1 MAGKFKPLLNLAY
14 FQQTSSQTA
23 LIIGATGQTG
33 RHLLQNL
40 LASPHFSHVGEYGR
54 RVTPTEEI
62 TTGKDKLEQKTIDFE
77 KISESGLKQ
86 KNWDVVFITLGTTRA
101 NAGSAEAFEK
111 IDREYVLAAAKEAR
125 SSDPSASQ
133 RLVYLSSGGAN
144 SSSPF
149 LYPKS
154 KGLTEEGLAS
164 LGYSDTIIFRPGFL
178 AGTNRSDHRL
188 AESVFGKI
196 TGVLSYVTSAVEIN
210 IRTLGKAMAEA
221 GRLGSASLPPAVHA
235 AQAGKDGA
243 KFTVINNAGAIKL
256 AELTK

>member
-1 MAGKFKPLLNLAY
+1 MA
-14 FQQTSSQTA
+14 SSQTA

-40 LASPHFSHVGEYGR
+40 LESPHFSHVGEYGR
-54 RVTPTEEI
+54 RVTPADEI
-62 TTGKDKLEQKTIDFE
+62 TTGKDKLEQKAIDFE
-77 KISESGLKQ
+77 KIQESGLKQ
-86 KNWDVVFITLGTTRA
+86 KKWDVVFITLGTTKA

-111 IDREYVLAAAKEAR
+111 IDREGTSASRYVLAAAKEAR
-125 SSDPSASQ
+125 SSDSSTPQ

-178 AGTNRSDHRL
+178 AGTNRADHRVV
-188 AESVFGKI
+188 ETFFGKI
-196 TGVLSYVTSAVEIN
+196 TGALSYVTSAVEIN
-210 IRTLGKAMAEA
+210 ISTLGKAMAEA
-221 GRLGSASLPPAVHA
+221 GRLGSEALPSAVHPT
-235 AQAGKDGA
+235 QAGKEGA